1 MLKKQK
7 NKKEHKLPEKHSLL
21 FNTQSHHVTQ
31 KFINCIKFLN
41 TLQGCERIAVTELWT
56 GLMCFHIFIAC
67 YGSMLK
73 HIVKVLQLCKS
84 ISKRKTA

>member
-1 MLKKQK
+1 MFKK

-41 TLQGCERIAVTELWT
+41 TLQGCERIAQLQNF
-56 GLMCFHIFIAC
+56 GLAWCVFIYLLHA
-67 YGSMLK
+67 MAA
-73 HIVKVLQLCKS
+73 
-84 ISKRKTA
+84 R